1 MSDLETALNQARA
14 EAAALA
20 EQLRQARLDLHRC
33 GAADMNRTLIA
44 SALTRIPFFR
54 SSALSSS
61 SPAAEGILP
70 LPTIL
75 SATSA

>member
-1 MSDLETALNQARA
+1 MADVETALKQARA

-44 SALTRIPFFR
+44 SAISGAVGLLAGLGLGFRMATRK
-54 SSALSSS
+54 
-61 SPAAEGILP
+61 GK
-70 LPTIL
+70 
-75 SATSA
+75 